1 MKFIGNREKYENSI
15 FHYDLQDVEYIASPL
30 GLLWAISSI

>member
-15 FHYDLQDVEYIASPL
+15 FHYDLQDVEYIARVHR
-30 GLLWAISSI
+30 